1 VLLPSSESL
10 AERLLRGDA
19 KLAAELA
26 ASLISPRR
34 NNFVERPWGGTAMRR
49 FKRLCDLPDQIETTG
64 MGLGEAFEIAA
75 YDVDDEARKYPSRL
89 QLRDGSELTLPQLLA
104 RHGETFLGRE
114 LVVRHGA
121 CFPLLPKTL
130 DIRQLLSVQGHPQG
144 HTEAYVIIEAE
155 PGATIRVG
163 FAADVDG
170 VALRAEL
177 AAGLQRQR
185 ELLAC
190 FTPRSAAQALQTLLG
205 PWFTARDA
213 GVASL
218 EVSLQDLLF
227 DRSSWPKVAALLTE
241 LKALYWRV
249 LDGLNAIPVAAG
261 QVIHNATPVRFL
273 ARSGRLPSAEV
284 HALGNPE
291 GLEIL
296 ALEIRRPGP
305 TFRAWDNVRFP
316 MRNVDVDAGIATLSL
331 RGTVGADFVAEPQ
344 AVPGRPGVFCSVDS
358 AYFRVEHLRPTRLVP
373 VTVPREPPH
382 SLHVV
387 AGEIVV
393 VADDGRDIGA
403 LARGESA
410 LVPIGVGAYGIRTE
424 TSAEIVKASLPLK
437 S

>member
-1 VLLPSSESL
+1 VLLLSSDSL

-26 ASLISPRR
+26 ASLVSPRR

-49 FKRLCDLPDQIETTG
+49 FKRLCDLPEQIATTG

-75 YDVDDEARKYPSRL
+75 YDADDEARKYPSRL

-104 RHGETFLGRE
+104 KHGEAFLGRE
-114 LVVRHGA
+114 LVARYGA

-130 DIRQLLSVQGHPQG
+130 DIRELLSVQGHPEG
-144 HTEAYVIIEAE
+144 HTEVYVIIEAE

-170 VALRAEL
+170 PALGAEL
-177 AAGLQRQR
+177 AAGLRRQR

-190 FTPRSAAQALQTLLG
+190 FTPNCDPLALQALVR
-205 PWFTARDA
+205 PWLATREADA
-213 GVASL
+213 ANLEISL
-218 EVSLQDLLF
+218 RDLLLE
-227 DRSSWPKVAALLTE
+227 RSSWPKAAALLTE

-249 LDGLNAIPVAAG
+249 LDALNVIPVAAG
-261 QVIHNATPVRFL
+261 QVVHNATPARLL
-273 ARSGRLPSAEV
+273 AASGRLPSAEA

-316 MRNVDVDAGIATLSL
+316 LRNVDVDAGIAALSL
-331 RGTVGADFVAEPQ
+331 RRTVGADFVAEPE
-344 AVPGRPGVFCSVDS
+344 AVPGRPGVYCSVDS
-358 AYFRVEHLRPTRLVP
+358 RYFRVEHLRPTRRGP

-387 AGEIVV
+387 AGEIAA
-393 VADDGRDIGA
+393 VAADGRDIGA
-403 LARGESA
+403 LARGDSA
-410 LVPIGVGAYGIRTE
+410 LVPIGVGAYSIRTE
-424 TSAEIVKASLPLK
+424 TSAEIVKASLPLRL
-437 S
+437 